1 MSVLLKII
9 KVFANIG
16 PVGLISIFFLIA
28 GFIASRNKLVLLKNI
43 AFIYIGLFFFSI
55 LMFFYIA
62 FFNPIINM
70 ITSDSPKKF
79 QVVDIGWLMVEK
91 IDIYTSYIVF
101 LFLFLVGIN
110 ILMLL
115 LRHTRTINFDMWN
128 LWISLF
134 LGALIYTITGIYWL
148 GFLFAGVITM
158 VTFVI
163 SDIYAPYLENYYG
176 IKGISMPN
184 PQTII
189 WAPVTGFIN
198 FVINKIPF
206 IKKINIFYE
215 ELQYKLGIM
224 GEPIIV
230 GFIMGAI
237 IGAITKYREFS
248 INVWQSIIY
257 CLSSGIYL
265 ALIYIL
271 MPRFISLLYRGLI
284 PVINDIKTFINSK
297 ITKREIYLGIN
308 PVMLAGNSSIIGL
321 SSIMIPLTV
330 YIATILPG
338 NSVLPSADLI
348 LIPLLLIWVISISR
362 GDIFRSFISAVI
374 IIPLILLV
382 SSNMTSFI
390 TGFMLNEQHEQLVE
404 GYNNYSSMGMGSNVI
419 FWILTQ
425 IIKPIIKLF
434 S

>member
-1 MSVLLKII
+1 
-9 KVFANIG
+9 
-16 PVGLISIFFLIA
+16 
-28 GFIASRNKLVLLKNI
+28 
-43 AFIYIGLFFFSI
+43 
-55 LMFFYIA
+55 
-62 FFNPIINM
+62 
-70 ITSDSPKKF
+70 
-79 QVVDIGWLMVEK
+79 
-91 IDIYTSYIVF
+91 
-101 LFLFLVGIN
+101 
-110 ILMLL
+110 
-115 LRHTRTINFDMWN
+115 MWN
-128 LWISLF
+128 LWVSLF